1 MRSLAH
7 KITATTD
14 RRALLAWALAV
25 IFVGSF
31 ASDLFHYALT
41 PHAVC
46 FEHGDIVHEGARPLS
61 LQVGGAVRS
70 IEAPPAD
77 PSEHLHDRC
86 LILSPS
92 VGASLSLPLCVAPRG
107 LQLASSGLSLAD
119 ELRRARLD
127 LYLLAPK
134 NSPPARA

>member
-7 KITATTD
+7 KITKTTD
-14 RRALLAWALAV
+14 RRALLAWAMAV
-25 IFVGSF
+25 IFVCSF
-31 ASDLFHYALT
+31 ALDLFHYALT

-46 FEHGDIVHEGARPLS
+46 VEHGDIIHEGAPPLS
-61 LQVGGAVRS
+61 LQAGGFGLS

-77 PSEHLHDRC
+77 PSEHLHDHC

-92 VGASLSLPLCVAPRG
+92 AGASLSLPLCVAPRG

-119 ELRRARLD
+119 DLRRARLD

-134 NSPPARA
+134 NSPPAQA